1 MPRIVFALAAAA
13 HLYMLFRVLRLRLGA
28 PEVIV
33 AFLFTALAFDNLV
46 LLFGD
51 LVLGTGSFE
60 IASWARY
67 GAHVAVLPFLV
78 QAARMVA
85 VRANVVSAG
94 NALVNVAAW
103 VAVAA
108 GIAWGI
114 ATELVGLVLVEAEL
128 LGHVR
133 LVSADAHPPLATIL
147 TNIIVLGFAIAIW
160 RRSGWPWLFAAALF
174 IFLVNGASATS
185 EYGLLAGNLAEVVF
199 AFGWLATLRRFP
211 ATAD

>member
-160 RRSGWPWLFAAALF
+160 RRSGWPWAFAGTLM
-174 IFLVNGASATS
+174 IFVVNGASAGS
-185 EYGLLAGNLAEVVF
+185 DWGIVAGNIAEIGF
-199 AFGWLATLRRFP
+199 AASWVATLFRFP
-211 ATAD
+211 AD